1 MCRRR
6 LSAMVQTVP
15 LNSRATLISRVSTS
29 SILRGR
35 NCIQYLFYVKITKKL
50 CVIRELVYICRKKER
65 LMKYL
70 DPKAD
75 LTFKKV
81 FGEHP
86 DLVKSL
92 LNALLPFKN
101 EEEEIT
107 SVTYLTPEMVP
118 QTPTRKYSIVDVR
131 CEDAQGRQFIVEM
144 QMVWSVE
151 FKQRVLFNAS
161 KAYVK
166 QLNRGEDYSL
176 LKPVYS
182 LNLVNEVFEP
192 ELEDYYHYYHLVHEE
207 HTDKVI
213 DGLHLVFVEL
223 PKFTPHTFT
232 EKKMQ
237 VLWLRYLT
245 EIDEK
250 TKEVPAELLASPEI
264 AKAVSEIE
272 ESAYTE
278 EELLGYDDF
287 WDAVSVEKTL
297 AGRLDRLTKANDDAV
312 EKLKAT
318 SCQLKEAEEQRK
330 EAEEQRKEAEEQR
343 KEAEEQRKE
352 AEERLIK
359 ANEEKLQS
367 AQKLLEAGVSEEIV
381 ASTLN
386 LSMEQIKKMN

>member
-1 MCRRR
+1 
-6 LSAMVQTVP
+6 
-15 LNSRATLISRVSTS
+15 
-29 SILRGR
+29 
-35 NCIQYLFYVKITKKL
+35 
-50 CVIRELVYICRKKER
+50 
-65 LMKYL
+65 MKYL

-75 LTFKKV
+75 LTFYKV

-86 DLVKSL
+86 DLMKSL
-92 LNALLPFKN
+92 LNALLPFKS

-107 SVTYLTPEMVP
+107 SVVYLTLGIMPK
-118 QTPTRKYSIVDVR
+118 TPLQKYRVLAVR
-131 CEDAQGRQFIVEM
+131 CEDAKGGQFIVEI
-144 QMVWSVE
+144 QIIWSKE
-151 FKQRVLFNAS
+151 FMQRVFFIDS
-161 KAYVK
+161 KAYVNYPS
-166 QLNRGEDYSL
+166 LSEDYSL

-192 ELEDYYHYYHLVHEE
+192 ELDDYYHYYHLVHEE

-250 TKEVPAELLASPEI
+250 TKTVPAELLANPEI

-278 EELLGYDDF
+278 EELLGYDEF
-287 WDAVSVEKTL
+287 WDLVSVEKTL
-297 AGRLDRLTKANDDAV
+297 AGRLERLTKANDDAK
-312 EKLKAT
+312 EKLKVTSSQLEAT
-318 SCQLKEAEEQRK
+318 SSQLKETEEQRK

-352 AEERLIK
+352 AEEQLKR
-359 ANEEKLQS
+359 ANEERMQS
-367 AQKLLEAGVSEEIV
+367 AKKLLQAGVSADIV

-386 LSMEQIKKMN
+386 LSKNELERLIQA

>member
-1 MCRRR
+1 
-6 LSAMVQTVP
+6 
-15 LNSRATLISRVSTS
+15 
-29 SILRGR
+29 
-35 NCIQYLFYVKITKKL
+35 
-50 CVIRELVYICRKKER
+50 
-65 LMKYL
+65 MKYL

-86 DLVKSL
+86 ELVKSL
-92 LNALLPFKN
+92 LNALLPFKS

-107 SVTYLTPEMVP
+107 SVSYLTPEMVP
-118 QTPTRKYSIVDVR
+118 QTPTRKFSIVDVR
-131 CEDAQGRQFIVEM
+131 CEDALGRQFIVEM
-144 QMVWSVE
+144 QMVWSAE

-192 ELEDYYHYYHLVHEE
+192 ELKDYYHYYHLVHEE
-207 HTDKVI
+207 HTEKVI

-250 TKEVPAELLASPEI
+250 TKTIPAELLANPEI

-297 AGRLDRLTKANDDAV
+297 AGRLERLTKANDDAK

-318 SCQLKEAEEQRK
+318 SSQLEATSSQLEATSSQLEATSSQLKEAEEQRK
-330 EAEEQRKEAEEQR
+330 EAEEQLKR
-343 KEAEEQRKE
+343 
-352 AEERLIK
+352 
-359 ANEEKLQS
+359 ANEEKMQS
-367 AQKLLEAGVSEEIV
+367 AKKLLQAGVSADIV

-386 LSMEQIKKMN
+386 LSMDEIEKIEQNL

>member
-1 MCRRR
+1 
-6 LSAMVQTVP
+6 
-15 LNSRATLISRVSTS
+15 
-29 SILRGR
+29 
-35 NCIQYLFYVKITKKL
+35 
-50 CVIRELVYICRKKER
+50 
-65 LMKYL
+65 MKYL

-75 LTFKKV
+75 LTFYKV

-86 DLVKSL
+86 DLMKSL
-92 LNALLPFKN
+92 LNALLPFKS

-107 SVTYLTPEMVP
+107 SVAYLTLGIMPK
-118 QTPTRKYSIVDVR
+118 TPLQKYRVLAVR
-131 CEDAQGRQFIVEM
+131 CEDAKGGQFIVEI
-144 QMVWSVE
+144 QIIWSKE
-151 FKQRVLFNAS
+151 FMQRVFFIGS
-161 KAYVK
+161 KAYVNYPS
-166 QLNRGEDYSL
+166 LSEDYSL

-192 ELEDYYHYYHLVHEE
+192 ELDDYYHYYHLVHEE

-250 TKEVPAELLASPEI
+250 TKTIPAELLANPEI

-278 EELLGYDDF
+278 EELLGYDEF
-287 WDAVSVEKTL
+287 WDIVSVEKTL
-297 AGRLDRLTKANDDAV
+297 AGRLERLTKANDDAK
-312 EKLKAT
+312 EKLKVTSSQLEAT
-318 SCQLKEAEEQRK
+318 SSQLEATSSQLKEAEEQIKKTEEQRK
-330 EAEEQRKEAEEQR
+330 EAEEQRKEAEEQLKR
-343 KEAEEQRKE
+343 
-352 AEERLIK
+352 
-359 ANEEKLQS
+359 ANEERMQS
-367 AQKLLEAGVSEEIV
+367 AKKLLQAGVSADIV

-386 LSMEQIKKMN
+386 LSKNELERLIQA

>member
-1 MCRRR
+1 
-6 LSAMVQTVP
+6 
-15 LNSRATLISRVSTS
+15 
-29 SILRGR
+29 
-35 NCIQYLFYVKITKKL
+35 
-50 CVIRELVYICRKKER
+50 
-65 LMKYL
+65 MKYL

-86 DLVKSL
+86 ELVKSL
-92 LNALLPFKN
+92 LNALLPFKSK
-101 EEEEIT
+101 EEEIT
-107 SVTYLTPEMVP
+107 SVTYLILGMMPKTPI
-118 QTPTRKYSIVDVR
+118 RKYRVLAVE
-131 CEDAQGRQFIVEM
+131 CEDAKGCQFIVEI
-144 QMVWSVE
+144 QIIWSKE
-151 FKQRVLFNAS
+151 FMQRVSFADSKVYMRYPSLSEGNAF
-161 KAYVK
+161 Y
-166 QLNRGEDYSL
+166 
-176 LKPVYS
+176 KPVYS
-182 LNLVNEVFEP
+182 LNLVNEIFEP
-192 ELEDYYHYYHLVHEE
+192 ELDDYYHYYHLVHEE

-250 TKEVPAELLASPEI
+250 TKEIPAELLANPEI

-297 AGRLDRLTKANDDAV
+297 AGRLERLTKANDDAK

-318 SCQLKEAEEQRK
+318 SSQLEATSSQLKEAEEQLKR
-330 EAEEQRKEAEEQR
+330 
-343 KEAEEQRKE
+343 
-352 AEERLIK
+352 
-359 ANEEKLQS
+359 ANVEKLES
-367 AQKLLEAGVSEEIV
+367 AKKLLQAGVSTDIV

-386 LSMEQIKKMN
+386 LSMDEIEKLCKILKK